1 MNAGQ
6 QPGQLLVV
14 GSINMDLVFQTS
26 QLPNP
31 GETVIGGSF
40 CQING
45 GKGANQAVA
54 AARGSNV
61 PVKLF
66 AAVGGDDYAVSIMES
81 FKLESRLCTELI
93 QQVTD
98 AATGVAAIMVD
109 DQGENMICVAAGAN
123 ARLSSELV
131 EAVANQVFE
140 QASVVLLSA
149 EIPLATIRAVIERT
163 VQHGGLVILNPAPAL
178 QGFRDDALLADVDIL
193 TPNEHEAR
201 ILTGIEVTGFDSAVE
216 AGRRLQKS
224 GVTTVIVTLGSQG
237 VVVVP
242 CIDSIDS
249 IESDGPWAVSPPE
262 VQVTDT
268 TAAGDCFNGLLAAE
282 LARGQSLSQAVEVA
296 VVGASI
302 SVTRV
307 GAQTSLPKVEEIG
320 PLIRTIN

>member
-1 MNAGQ
+1 MNVVQ
-6 QPGQLLVV
+6 EPGELLVV

-26 QLPNP
+26 QLPRP
-31 GETVIGGSF
+31 GETVISGSF

-66 AAVGGDDYAVSIMES
+66 AAVGSDGYATSIMES
-81 FKLESRLCTELI
+81 FKLEPRLCIELI
-93 QQVTD
+93 QQVAD

-109 DQGENMICVAAGAN
+109 DQGENVICVAAGAN
-123 ARLSSELV
+123 ERLSSAAV
-131 EAVANQVFE
+131 EAVPNQVFE

-149 EIPLATIRAVIERT
+149 EIPLSTIRAVIERT
-163 VQHGGLVILNPAPAL
+163 VKHGGLVILNPAPAL
-178 QGFRDDALLADVDIL
+178 QDLRNDVLLADVDIL
-193 TPNEHEAR
+193 TPNEHEAG
-201 ILTGIEVTGFDSAVE
+201 ILTGIEVTGFDSAVK
-216 AGRRLQKS
+216 AGRCLQEF

-242 CIDSIDS
+242 RIDN
-249 IESDGPWAVSPPE
+249 IESDGPWAMSPPE

-282 LARGQSLSQAVEVA
+282 LALGQSLSKAVEIA

-302 SVTRV
+302 SVTRA
-307 GAQTSLPKVEEIG
+307 GAQTSLPTYEELG
-320 PLIRTIN
+320 PLITSIH

>member
-1 MNAGQ
+1 MQAIQ
-6 QPGQLLVV
+6 QSGELLVV

-26 QLPNP
+26 RLPSP

-61 PVKLF
+61 LVKLF
-66 AAVGGDDYAVSIMES
+66 AAIGVDGYASSIMES
-81 FKLESRLCTELI
+81 FKLEPRLSVALI
-93 QQVTD
+93 QQFAD

-109 DQGENMICVAAGAN
+109 DHGENMICVAGGAN
-123 ARLSSELV
+123 ERLSCEAV

-149 EIPLATIRAVIERT
+149 EIPLVTIREVISRT
-163 VQHGGLVILNPAPAL
+163 VQHGGLVIFNPAPAL
-178 QGFRDDALLADVDIL
+178 QDFRDDAFLADVDIL

-201 ILTGIEVTGFDSAVE
+201 ILTGIEVTGFDRAVE
-216 AGRRLQKS
+216 AGRCLQEF

-242 CIDSIDS
+242 PVDC
-249 IESDGPWAVSPPE
+249 IESEGPWVVSPPE

-282 LARGQSLSQAVEVA
+282 LARGQSLTKAVEVA
-296 VVGASI
+296 VAGASI
-302 SVTRV
+302 SVTRT
-307 GAQTSLPKVEEIG
+307 GAQTSLPTVEELAQI
-320 PLIRTIN
+320 TSTN

>member
-1 MNAGQ
+1 MNAVQ
-6 QPGQLLVV
+6 QPGKLLVV
-14 GSINMDLVFQTS
+14 GSVNMDLVFQTS
-26 QLPNP
+26 QLPSP
-31 GETVIGGSF
+31 GETVIGSSF
-40 CQING
+40 CQVHG

-66 AAVGGDDYAVSIMES
+66 AAVGGDGYATSIMES
-81 FKLESRLCTELI
+81 FKLESRLSVALI
-93 QQVTD
+93 QQVAD

-123 ARLSSELV
+123 ERLSSELV
-131 EAVANQVFE
+131 EAVANSVFE
-140 QASVVLLSA
+140 QACVVLLSA
-149 EIPLATIRAVIERT
+149 EIPLSTIRAVIGRT

-178 QGFRDDALLADVDIL
+178 QEFRDATLLADVDIL

-216 AGRRLQKS
+216 AGRCLQEF

-242 CIDSIDS
+242 PVDC
-249 IESDGPWAVSPPE
+249 IESEGPWVVSPPE

-282 LARGQSLSQAVEVA
+282 LARGQSLAKAVKVA

-302 SVTRV
+302 SVTRA
-307 GAQTSLPKVEEIG
+307 GAQTSLPTVEELAPSI
-320 PLIRTIN
+320 TSTN

>member
-1 MNAGQ
+1 MQAIQ
-6 QPGQLLVV
+6 QSGELLVV

-26 QLPNP
+26 RLPSP

-61 PVKLF
+61 LVKLF
-66 AAVGGDDYAVSIMES
+66 AAIGGDGYASSIMES
-81 FKLESRLCTELI
+81 FKLEPRLSVALI
-93 QQVTD
+93 QQVAD

-109 DQGENMICVAAGAN
+109 DLGENMICVAGGAN
-123 ARLSSELV
+123 ERLSCEAV

-163 VQHGGLVILNPAPAL
+163 VQHGGLVIFNPAPAL
-178 QGFRDDALLADVDIL
+178 QDFRDDAFLADVDIL

-216 AGRRLQKS
+216 AGRCLQKF
-224 GVTTVIVTLGSQG
+224 GVPTVIVTLGSQG

-242 CIDSIDS
+242 PVDCTGS
-249 IESDGPWAVSPPE
+249 EGPWVVSPPE

-282 LARGQSLSQAVEVA
+282 LAWGQSLTKAVEVA
-296 VVGASI
+296 VAGASI
-302 SVTRV
+302 SVTRA
-307 GAQTSLPKVEEIG
+307 GAQTSLPTVEELAQI
-320 PLIRTIN
+320 TSTN

>member
-1 MNAGQ
+1 MQAIQ
-6 QPGQLLVV
+6 QSGELLVV

-26 QLPNP
+26 QLPSP

-61 PVKLF
+61 LVKLF
-66 AAVGGDDYAVSIMES
+66 AAIGGDGYASSIMES
-81 FKLESRLCTELI
+81 FKLEPRLSVALI
-93 QQVTD
+93 QQVAD

-109 DQGENMICVAAGAN
+109 DLGENMICVAGGAN
-123 ARLSSELV
+123 ERLSCEAV

-140 QASVVLLSA
+140 QANVVLLSA

-163 VQHGGLVILNPAPAL
+163 VQHGGLVIFNPAPAL
-178 QGFRDDALLADVDIL
+178 QDFRDDAFLADVDIL

-216 AGRRLQKS
+216 AGRCLQEF

-242 CIDSIDS
+242 PVDCT
-249 IESDGPWAVSPPE
+249 ESEGPWVVSPPE

-268 TAAGDCFNGLLAAE
+268 TAAGDCFNGLLAAK
-282 LARGQSLSQAVEVA
+282 LARGQSLSKAVEVA
-296 VVGASI
+296 VAGASI
-302 SVTRV
+302 SVTRA
-307 GAQTSLPKVEEIG
+307 GAQTSLPTVEELAQI
-320 PLIRTIN
+320 TSTN

>member
-1 MNAGQ
+1 MQAIQ
-6 QPGQLLVV
+6 QPGELLVV
-14 GSINMDLVFQTS
+14 GSINMDLVFETS
-26 QLPNP
+26 QLPSP

-54 AARGSNV
+54 AARGCQV

-66 AAVGGDDYAVSIMES
+66 AAVRGDGYAASIMES
-81 FKLESRLCTELI
+81 FKLESRLSTELI
-93 QQVTD
+93 QRFAD

-123 ARLSSELV
+123 ELLSSDSFATV
-131 EAVANQVFE
+131 SSQVFE
-140 QASVVLLSA
+140 RASVVLLSA
-149 EIPLATIRAVIERT
+149 EIPLATIRAVIRRS
-163 VQHGGLVILNPAPAL
+163 VQHEALVILNPAPAL
-178 QGFRDDALLADVDIL
+178 QEFRGDAVLADVDIL

-201 ILTGIEVTGFDSAVE
+201 ILTGIEVTGFESAVE
-216 AGRRLQKS
+216 AGRCLQEF

-242 CIDSIDS
+242 PIDS
-249 IESDGPWAVSPPE
+249 IESEGPWVVSPPE

-282 LARGQSLSQAVEVA
+282 LARGQSLSKAVEVA
-296 VVGASI
+296 VAGASI
-302 SVTRV
+302 SVTRA
-307 GAQTSLPKVEEIG
+307 GAQTSLPTVEELA
-320 PLIRTIN
+320 LITSTN

>member
-1 MNAGQ
+1 MQATQ
-6 QPGQLLVV
+6 QPGELLVV

-26 QLPNP
+26 QLPSP
-31 GETVIGGSF
+31 GETVIGGDF

-54 AARGSNV
+54 AARGCQV

-66 AAVGGDDYAVSIMES
+66 AAVGGDGYAALIMKS
-81 FKLESRLCTELI
+81 FKLEIRLSTELI
-93 QQVTD
+93 QRFAD

-123 ARLSSELV
+123 ELLSSDLL
-131 EAVANQVFE
+131 ATVASQVFE

-149 EIPLATIRAVIERT
+149 EIPLATIRAVIRRS
-163 VQHGGLVILNPAPAL
+163 VQHEALVILNPAPAL
-178 QGFRDDALLADVDIL
+178 QEFRGNAVLADVDIL
-193 TPNEHEAR
+193 TPNEHEAK
-201 ILTGIEVTGFDSAVE
+201 ILTGIEVTGFESAVE
-216 AGRRLQKS
+216 AGRCLQEF

-242 CIDSIDS
+242 PIDS
-249 IESDGPWAVSPPE
+249 IESEGPWVVSPPE

-282 LARGQSLSQAVEVA
+282 LARGQSLSKAVEVA
-296 VVGASI
+296 VAGASI

-307 GAQTSLPKVEEIG
+307 GAQTSLPTVEELA
-320 PLIRTIN
+320 LITSTN

>member
-1 MNAGQ
+1 MQATQ
-6 QPGQLLVV
+6 QPGELLVV

-26 QLPNP
+26 QLPSP
-31 GETVIGGSF
+31 GETVIGGDF

-54 AARGSNV
+54 AARGCQV

-66 AAVGGDDYAVSIMES
+66 AAVGGDGYAALIMKS
-81 FKLESRLCTELI
+81 FKLEIRLSTELI
-93 QQVTD
+93 QRFAD

-123 ARLSSELV
+123 ELLSSDLL
-131 EAVANQVFE
+131 ATVASQVFE

-149 EIPLATIRAVIERT
+149 EIPLATIRAVIRRS
-163 VQHGGLVILNPAPAL
+163 VQHEALVILNPAPAL
-178 QGFRDDALLADVDIL
+178 QEFRGDAVLADVDIL
-193 TPNEHEAR
+193 TPNEHEAK
-201 ILTGIEVTGFDSAVE
+201 ILTGIEVMGFESAVE
-216 AGRRLQKS
+216 AGRCLQEF

-242 CIDSIDS
+242 PIDS
-249 IESDGPWAVSPPE
+249 IESEGPWVVSPPE

-282 LARGQSLSQAVEVA
+282 LARGQSLSKAVEVA
-296 VVGASI
+296 VAGASI
-302 SVTRV
+302 SVTRA
-307 GAQTSLPKVEEIG
+307 GAQTSLPTVEELA
-320 PLIRTIN
+320 LITSTN

>member
-1 MNAGQ
+1 M
-6 QPGQLLVV
+6 
-14 GSINMDLVFQTS
+14 
-26 QLPNP
+26 
-31 GETVIGGSF
+31 
-40 CQING
+40 
-45 GKGANQAVA
+45 
-54 AARGSNV
+54 
-61 PVKLF
+61 
-66 AAVGGDDYAVSIMES
+66 
-81 FKLESRLCTELI
+81 
-93 QQVTD
+93 
-98 AATGVAAIMVD
+98 
-109 DQGENMICVAAGAN
+109 
-123 ARLSSELV
+123 
-131 EAVANQVFE
+131 
-140 QASVVLLSA
+140 
-149 EIPLATIRAVIERT
+149 
-163 VQHGGLVILNPAPAL
+163 
-178 QGFRDDALLADVDIL
+178 
-193 TPNEHEAR
+193 
-201 ILTGIEVTGFDSAVE
+201 EVTGFDSAVE

>member
-1 MNAGQ
+1 MQAIQ
-6 QPGQLLVV
+6 QPGELLVV

-26 QLPNP
+26 KLPSL
-31 GETVIGGSF
+31 GETVISGSF

-45 GKGANQAVA
+45 GKGANQAVT
-54 AARGSNV
+54 AARGCQV

-66 AAVGGDDYAVSIMES
+66 AAVGGDAYAASIMES
-81 FKLESRLCTELI
+81 FKMEPRLSIELI
-93 QQVTD
+93 QQFAD
-98 AATGVAAIMVD
+98 ASTGVASIMVD

-123 ARLSSELV
+123 ELLSSDLV
-131 EAVANQVFE
+131 KTVPDKEFE

-149 EIPLATIRAVIERT
+149 EIPLSTICAVIRRT
-163 VQHGGLVILNPAPAL
+163 VQYEALVILNPAPAL
-178 QGFRDDALLADVDIL
+178 QDFRNAAVLSDVDIL

-201 ILTGIEVTGFDSAVE
+201 TLTGIEVTGFDSAVE
-216 AGRRLQKS
+216 AGRCLQAF

-242 CIDSIDS
+242 PVDNL
-249 IESDGPWAVSPPE
+249 ESRGPWAVSPPE

-282 LARGQSLSQAVEVA
+282 LALGQSLSKAVEVA

-302 SVTRV
+302 SVTRT
-307 GAQTSLPKVEEIG
+307 GAQTSLPTHEEIASF
-320 PLIRTIN
+320 ITSTN

>member
-163 VQHGGLVILNPAPAL
+163 GQHGGLVILNPAPAL

-302 SVTRV
+302 SVTRA
-307 GAQTSLPKVEEIG
+307 GAQTSLPQVEELG
-320 PLIRTIN
+320 PRMRTTN

>member
-1 MNAGQ
+1 MNAVQ

-93 QQVTD
+93 KQVTD

-163 VQHGGLVILNPAPAL
+163 VQHAGLVILNPAPAL
-178 QGFRDDALLADVDIL
+178 PGFRDDALLADVDIL

-201 ILTGIEVTGFDSAVE
+201 ILTGIEVTGFESAVE
-216 AGRRLQKS
+216 AGRCLQKS

-242 CIDSIDS
+242 CIDSIESD
-249 IESDGPWAVSPPE
+249 ESDGPWAVSPPE

-320 PLIRTIN
+320 PLN

>member
-1 MNAGQ
+1 MNAVQ
-6 QPGQLLVV
+6 QPGELLVV

-26 QLPNP
+26 QLPSP
-31 GETVIGGSF
+31 GETVIGGDF
-40 CQING
+40 CQVNG

-54 AARGSNV
+54 AARGSTV

-66 AAVGGDDYAVSIMES
+66 AAIGADGYATSIMES
-81 FKLESRLCTELI
+81 FKLETRLSTELI
-93 QQVTD
+93 QRFAD

-109 DQGENMICVAAGAN
+109 DQGENMICVAGGAN
-123 ARLSSELV
+123 ERLSSESV

-149 EIPLATIRAVIERT
+149 EIPLATIRAVIGRT
-163 VQHGGLVILNPAPAL
+163 VRHGGLVILNPAPAL
-178 QGFRDDALLADVDIL
+178 QDFRDVAFLADVDIL

-201 ILTGIEVTGFDSAVE
+201 ILSGIEVTGFASAVE
-216 AGRRLQKS
+216 AGRRLQEF

-242 CIDSIDS
+242 PIDS
-249 IESDGPWAVSPPE
+249 IESDGPWAVSPPQ

-302 SVTRV
+302 SVTRA
-307 GAQTSLPKVEEIG
+307 GAQMSLPTVEELG
-320 PLIRTIN
+320 PRIRTTN

>member
-1 MNAGQ
+1 MNAVQ
-6 QPGQLLVV
+6 QPGGLLVV

-31 GETVIGGSF
+31 GETVIGGNF

-66 AAVGGDDYAVSIMES
+66 AAVGGDGYAVSIMES
-81 FKLESRLCTELI
+81 FKLESRLSTELV
-93 QQVTD
+93 QQVSD

-123 ARLSSELV
+123 ERLSSAAV
-131 EAVANQVFE
+131 EAVVDQVFE

-149 EIPLATIRAVIERT
+149 EIPLSTILAVIGRT
-163 VQHGGLVILNPAPAL
+163 APYGGLVILNPAPAL
-178 QGFRDDALLADVDIL
+178 QDFRDADLLTDVDIL

-201 ILTGIEVTGFDSAVE
+201 ILSGIEVTGFDSAVE
-216 AGRRLQKS
+216 AGRRLQKF

-242 CIDSIDS
+242 SMDS
-249 IESDGPWAVSPPE
+249 IESDGPWAVSAPE

-282 LARGQSLSQAVEVA
+282 LARGRSLSQAVEVA
-296 VVGASI
+296 VVGASL
-302 SVTRV
+302 SVTRA
-307 GAQTSLPKVEEIG
+307 GAQTSLPTVEE
-320 PLIRTIN
+320 LEIRIRAAH

>member
-1 MNAGQ
+1 MQATQ
-6 QPGQLLVV
+6 QPGELLVV
-14 GSINMDLVFQTS
+14 GSINMDLVFETS
-26 QLPNP
+26 QLPSP

-54 AARGSNV
+54 AARGCQV

-66 AAVGGDDYAVSIMES
+66 AAVGGDGYAALIMKS
-81 FKLESRLCTELI
+81 FKLEIRLSTELI
-93 QQVTD
+93 QRFAD

-123 ARLSSELV
+123 ELLSSDLL
-131 EAVANQVFE
+131 ATVASQVFE

-149 EIPLATIRAVIERT
+149 EIPLATIRAVIRRS
-163 VQHGGLVILNPAPAL
+163 VQHEALVILNPAPAL
-178 QGFRDDALLADVDIL
+178 QEFRGDAVLADVDIL

-201 ILTGIEVTGFDSAVE
+201 ILTGIEVTGFESAVE
-216 AGRRLQKS
+216 AGRCLQEF

-242 CIDSIDS
+242 PIDS
-249 IESDGPWAVSPPE
+249 IESEGPWVVSPPE

-282 LARGQSLSQAVEVA
+282 LARGQSLSKAVEVA
-296 VVGASI
+296 VAGASI
-302 SVTRV
+302 SVTRA
-307 GAQTSLPKVEEIG
+307 GAQTSLPTVEELA
-320 PLIRTIN
+320 LITSTN

>member
-1 MNAGQ
+1 MDAVQ
-6 QPGQLLVV
+6 QPGELLVV

-26 QLPNP
+26 QLPSP
-31 GETVIGGSF
+31 GETVIGGNF

-54 AARGSNV
+54 AARGSAV

-66 AAVGGDDYAVSIMES
+66 AAVGGDDYAMSVMES
-81 FKLESRLCTELI
+81 LKLESRLCIELI
-93 QQVTD
+93 QQIAD
-98 AATGVAAIMVD
+98 ATTGVAAIMVD

-123 ARLSSELV
+123 ERLSSDLV

-149 EIPLATIRAVIERT
+149 EIPLSTIRTVIGRT
-163 VQHGGLVILNPAPAL
+163 VQHGGFVILNPAPAL
-178 QGFRDDALLADVDIL
+178 QDFRNDALLADVDIL

-201 ILTGIEVTGFDSAVE
+201 ILSGIEVTGFDSAVE
-216 AGRRLQKS
+216 AGRRLQKF

-242 CIDSIDS
+242 SMDS
-249 IESDGPWAVSPPE
+249 IENDGPWAVLPPE

-307 GAQTSLPKVEEIG
+307 GAQTSLPMVEEIE
-320 PLIRTIN
+320 PRIRTTH

>member
-1 MNAGQ
+1 MTTVR
-6 QPGQLLVV
+6 QPGELLVV
-14 GSINMDLVFQTS
+14 GSINRDLVFQTS
-26 QLPNP
+26 QLPSP
-31 GETVIGGSF
+31 GETVLGGDF

-54 AARGSNV
+54 AARGSSV
-61 PVKLF
+61 LVQLL
-66 AAVGGDDYAVSIMES
+66 AAVGGDCYAESILES
-81 FKLESRLCTELI
+81 FRLEARLSTELI
-93 QQVTD
+93 QQVAD

-123 ARLSSELV
+123 EQLST
-131 EAVANQVFE
+131 EAVAVVADQVFE

-149 EIPLATIRAVIERT
+149 EIPLSTIRAVIRRT

-178 QGFRDDALLADVDIL
+178 QEFRDDDVLADVDIL

-201 ILTGIEVTGFDSAVE
+201 ILSGIEVTGFASAVQ
-216 AGRRLQKS
+216 AGRCLQRF
-224 GVTTVIVTLGSQG
+224 GVTTVIVTRGAQD

-242 CIDSIDS
+242 CV
-249 IESDGPWAVSPPE
+249 ESGEPWVVSPPE

-282 LARGQSLSQAVEVA
+282 LARGQALAQAVEVA

-302 SVTRV
+302 SVTRA
-307 GAQTSLPKVEEIG
+307 GAQTSLPTVAELG
-320 PLIRTIN
+320 LRIRSN